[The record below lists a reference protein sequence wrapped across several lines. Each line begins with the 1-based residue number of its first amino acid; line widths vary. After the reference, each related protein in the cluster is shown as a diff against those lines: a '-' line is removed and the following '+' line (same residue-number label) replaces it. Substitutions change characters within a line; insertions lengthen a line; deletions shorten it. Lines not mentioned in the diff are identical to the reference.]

1 MSIQYQ
7 LTPFDIE
14 QMTPDLRPYTPGWP
28 SWLYW
33 RCLLPLVFLLLA
45 VMASFSLAVVVCLL
59 IAVGGQLTNHY
70 STKLT
75 TAAFFTAETFA
86 ISTLPT
92 TVTIDAEGLH
102 FRSAARTSTY
112 QWQYFQSLHQTKN
125 YICLQ
130 SAPGERHLIPLRA
143 FASDAESSAFLQAA
157 QGYMT
162 AAKQAPGPDH
172 QGA

>member
-1 MSIQYQ
+1 MSIQFQ

-28 SWLYW
+28 SRLYW
-33 RCLLPLVFLLLA
+33 RCLLPLIFLLLA
-45 VMASFSLAVVVCLL
+45 VTASFSLAVVVCLL
-59 IAVGGQLTNHY
+59 ISVGGQLTNHY

-92 TVTIDAEGLH
+92 TVTIDPEGLH
-102 FRSAARTSTY
+102 FRSAARTSTHR
-112 QWQYFQSLHQTKN
+112 WQYFQSLHQTKN
-125 YICLQ
+125 FICFQ
-130 SAPGERHLIPLRA
+130 SAPAERQLIPLRA

-162 AAKQAPGPDH
+162 AAEQAPEPDH
-172 QGA
+172 EGA